1 MEGELKSI
9 GQQLQYT
16 LDELGNNQPDT
27 ELMHDWVS
35 DSLHRVKQLLGESNE
50 VISCEIYEPER
61 DVNMNC
67 KHCGQPQFMHYR

>member
-9 GQQLQYT
+9 GQQLQYI

-35 DSLHRVKQLLGESNE
+35 DSLYRVKQLLGQSDAA
-50 VISCEIYEPER
+50 ISCEFYEPER
-61 DVNMNC
+61 DVKMNC